1 MQRKSP
7 HLHLDIILAQACN
20 CQRHTSNS
28 QVLTVVTLDGTP
40 IHTRLCS
47 IVRGLGSIA
56 LHSWHVKQN
65 LMGEVGIHILQKL
78 GGGWGG
84 DGLRVTLGL
93 DVMGVPLRD
102 VTQHVVQG
110 LEQRHDQGWLLLSPP
125 FSHLSLS
132 LSFLRSH
139 GLTFMWWECCSLRLW
154 HKPAELAHCFLFCSC
169 IWFCLYGPFN
179 CILFLKFSRRL
190 PSFSLCSSR
199 LIFALLVFLAES
211 LLQPWYN
218 PLWSTGFKAPAN

>member
-1 MQRKSP
+1 MEHQYIPASAALSGDSAPSP
-7 HLHLDIILAQACN
+7 STRGTWSRIWWERLES
-20 CQRHTSNS
+20 TSFRN
-28 QVLTVVTLDGTP
+28 
-40 IHTRLCS
+40 
-47 IVRGLGSIA
+47 
-56 LHSWHVKQN
+56 W
-65 LMGEVGIHILQKL
+65 EVGEE
-78 GGGWGG
+78 GMGSGWPWVWMSWVY
-84 DGLRVTLGL
+84 LS
-93 DVMGVPLRD
+93 VMSRSM
-102 VTQHVVQG
+102 
-110 LEQRHDQGWLLLSPP
+110 LSKDWNKDTIKVGYFFPPP

-199 LIFALLVFLAES
+199 LIFALLVFSTISLAES